1 MPRAKQTV
9 RRSSAKKTRGRGRPK
24 GSTNKTTKK
33 TTTAK
38 KTTKKTVTRRSSI
51 TTARRHADV
60 RRTSAG
66 AKLAIADLDKKY
78 GGPMMEAIMTIA
90 GLFARNAGR
99 VTLKVDDINASL
111 EVHYLLKKI
120 GRRVKAFKAVVRKR
134 RKSV

>member
-1 MPRAKQTV
+1 MPRAKQTS
-9 RRSSAKKTRGRGRPK
+9 RRSSAKKPRGRGRPK
-24 GSTNKTTKK
+24 GSTKK

-66 AKLAIADLDKKY
+66 AKLAIAALDKRY
-78 GGPMMEAIMTIA
+78 GGPMMEAVMTVA
-90 GLFARNAGR
+90 GLFARSAGR
-99 VTLKVDDINASL
+99 VTLNVRDINASL
-111 EVHYLLKKI
+111 EVHYLLKVI
-120 GRRVKAFKAVVRKR
+120 GRRVAAFKAVARKR